1 MIEDSKLVDI
11 LGSWRLEERRLI
23 DIENVKAVQLL
34 LLEPYHAIH
43 PWSRILKG
51 KKYLSYILSLKQ
63 YNNNMQTRE
72 HYYSKIQKFY
82 QSSN

>member
-1 MIEDSKLVDI
+1 MQFFPLTEQNLERFAELMIEDSKLVDI

-51 KKYLSYILSLKQ
+51 KSTCHTSF
-63 YNNNMQTRE
+63 R
-72 HYYSKIQKFY
+72 
-82 QSSN
+82 